1 MTVQFFQLFGIGDLD
16 AAAGQLDHP
25 LILKISKHSGDHFPM
40 GTQVI
45 GNGLMGDFQ
54 MTGPFDR
61 HFLQQECGYTLVETL
76 PHDLLHEPHD
86 IGEARGHQFVGI
98 VGNRRR
104 SFHDALINFG
114 RYYPK
119 VSVLFRLNGHF
130 ELNGTR
136 CV

>member
-1 MTVQFFQLFGIGDLD
+1 
-16 AAAGQLDHP
+16 
-25 LILKISKHSGDHFPM
+25 
-40 GTQVI
+40 
-45 GNGLMGDFQ
+45 

-130 ELNGTR
+130 ELNGTHDTGGGKQAHIPVKQTVDGDLAPSSER
-136 CV
+136 I